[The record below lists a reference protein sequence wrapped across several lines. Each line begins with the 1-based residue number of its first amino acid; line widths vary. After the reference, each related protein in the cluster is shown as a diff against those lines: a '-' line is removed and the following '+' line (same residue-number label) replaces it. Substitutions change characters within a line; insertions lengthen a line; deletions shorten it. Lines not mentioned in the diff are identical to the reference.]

1 MEALVILE
9 KKIEELVKLVTEL
22 KQKNISLIEDNFLLT
37 EDGIELKKKVEE
49 LERFSTAS
57 SKETEEERELARIMV
72 DSLITDIDAVVK
84 QEH

>member
-9 KKIEELVKLVTEL
+9 KKIEELVGLVTEL
-22 KQKNISLIEDNFLLT
+22 KQKNVALIEDNFLLT
-37 EDGIELKKKVEE
+37 EDNVELKKKVEE
-49 LERFSTAS
+49 LERLSTDS